1 MGCKLRG
8 VLLCPKHQRSLRT
21 GGRRVALHLSVS
33 STRMTQAQVRAPRC
47 WMLLTRQPPCQEIRG
62 CCVELADG
70 GISLRSS
77 YSIYRARQKKKT
89 KSYFLKERVTGRHHD
104 RSAFDSK
111 MSALYLWT
119 DFFLQRQMHALGYR
133 AVGCSHAC
141 LSRRRWAQR
150 AADQKLYRA
159 VRLNCFFFHHPF
171 KKKN

>member
-1 MGCKLRG
+1 
-8 VLLCPKHQRSLRT
+8 
-21 GGRRVALHLSVS
+21 
-33 STRMTQAQVRAPRC
+33 MTQAQVRAPRC
-47 WMLLTRQPPCQEIRG
+47 WMLLTRQPPCQEMRG

-77 YSIYRARQKKKT
+77 YSIYRARQKKT
-89 KSYFLKERVTGRHHD
+89 KSYFPKERVTGRHHG

-119 DFFLQRQMHALGYR
+119 DFFLEHQMHALGYR

-141 LSRRRWAQR
+141 LSRRRWAKR
-150 AADQKLYRA
+150 AADQKLYRV